1 MYKHTQI
8 GWVIVTCFVVI
19 ILWTGYVDMLERSL
33 VLLWVLGLF
42 LVCLILFGTLTVACN
57 HRSIR
62 VWFGPGLIRKTF
74 SLDDIVSSTVVRN
87 RWWYG
92 WGIRKLPRGWV
103 FNVSGLD
110 AVELL
115 TKSGK
120 IFRIGTDEPRKLN
133 NFLQTRLSE
142 KSK

>member
-1 MYKHTQI
+1 MYRHTQI
-8 GWVIVTCFVVI
+8 GWVIVICFGII
-19 ILWTGYVDMLERSL
+19 ILWTGYIGMLERSWI
-33 VLLWVLGLF
+33 VLWVLGVF
-42 LVCLILFGTLTVACN
+42 LVCLILFGTLTVAGN
-57 HRSIR
+57 HRSIQ

-74 SLDDIVSSTVVRN
+74 SIDDIVSSTVVRN

-115 TKSGK
+115 MRSGK
-120 IFRIGTDEPRKLN
+120 VFRIGTDEPQKLN

-142 KSK
+142 RSR